1 MDEKLKKTIEHNR
14 DIVLNAMKGKL
25 YNIQKEIKE
34 LEEKTEKDAIKRRI
48 DEEIRM
54 LNNDIEQIRIESTK
68 LEDKR
73 RSLETQLKKLQSN
86 NKVLEDEES
95 FLSTQIIRIILLIF

>member
-1 MDEKLKKTIEHNR
+1 M
-14 DIVLNAMKGKL
+14 
-25 YNIQKEIKE
+25 YNIQKEIRD
-34 LEEKTEKDAIKRRI
+34 LEEKTEKEAIRRRI

-73 RSLETQLKKLQSN
+73 RSVDTHLKKLLIN
-86 NKVLEDEES
+86 NKVIEDEDK
-95 FLSTQIIRIILLIF
+95 FLTEQIKSKKDFRLNRSTRNTRSIK